1 MVSSGIQRLFYVVW
15 MIIKLNLYFVL
26 FTLMGGVIFG
36 AGPAFQTMTDLLM
49 EHGIDYQ
56 QVTFKR
62 FMTHWKAN
70 FKRSNVHFL
79 IFAGISFFLGYNL
92 YLSAQIQGLLW
103 LVIDFILAFVLLL
116 ITVLY
121 LYVTQYETKYE
132 ISHFNLFKL
141 AFISVFLNFGAFL
154 KVLFGLVSIFVLTW
168 FFKGLFLFATF
179 SLIAVWSGFA
189 TKDNRF
195 MVAGKLA
202 RHG

>member
-26 FTLMGGVIFG
+26 FTLIGGVLFG

-56 QVTFKR
+56 QVTFKG
-62 FMTHWKAN
+62 FMSQWRKN

-79 IFAGISFFLGYNL
+79 LFAGISFFLGYNL

-103 LVIDFILAFVLLL
+103 LVIDFVLVFVLLL
-116 ITVLY
+116 LTVFY

-132 ISHFNLFKL
+132 ITHFNLFKL
-141 AFISVFLNFGAFL
+141 AFVSVFLNFSAFL
-154 KVLFGLVSIFVLTW
+154 KVLFGLISILVLTW
-168 FFKGLFLFATF
+168 FFKGLLLFATF
-179 SLIAVWSGFA
+179 ALIAVWSGFA

-195 MVAGKLA
+195 MVARKLA
-202 RHG
+202 QHG